1 MMLVQMVFL
10 KKSLKYAHCN
20 AKVDRWKRQIGSP
33 LSSFPVEWRHRQQ
46 TGQLLKQYGRT
57 HEKTKSVREMRR
69 RMTLGQKLKALL
81 KEKNM
86 TQEELAEQIDVS
98 RQAVGKWANDKGI
111 PEVGKLIQIS
121 NLFGVSLDYLLKE
134 DSRDV
139 AGAESG
145 YYVSGEMLEGYLSY
159 RKQNR
164 KRIIGGISLLM
175 LANIFDGSGAGSAR
189 SVIEG
194 LYWIVTLAGVA
205 LLIWQCFQNGKYWEI
220 KKEKLIFDDK
230 VYAAFKA
237 RREQQRKKYALMMIA
252 GVVLLVMGS
261 EMDSFLV
268 HNTVFRIS
276 GIEPGTLEWITD
288 TAGLAFVM
296 WSAMSAMAES
306 VVVKNAEGL
315 KKSGHGRFRW
325 IYWAVPVTVLA
336 VVIGAVSH
344 IWSPMAPVIVLFC
357 ALLVAVCKLLL
368 ENQGDKS

>member
-1 MMLVQMVFL
+1 
-10 KKSLKYAHCN
+10 
-20 AKVDRWKRQIGSP
+20 
-33 LSSFPVEWRHRQQ
+33 
-46 TGQLLKQYGRT
+46 
-57 HEKTKSVREMRR
+57 
-69 RMTLGQKLKALL
+69 MTLGQKLKALL

-145 YYVSGEMLEGYLSY
+145 YYVSREMLEGYLSY

-315 KKSGHGRFRW
+315 KKR
-325 IYWAVPVTVLA
+325 
-336 VVIGAVSH
+336 
-344 IWSPMAPVIVLFC
+344 
-357 ALLVAVCKLLL
+357 
-368 ENQGDKS
+368 

>member
-1 MMLVQMVFL
+1 
-10 KKSLKYAHCN
+10 
-20 AKVDRWKRQIGSP
+20 
-33 LSSFPVEWRHRQQ
+33 
-46 TGQLLKQYGRT
+46 
-57 HEKTKSVREMRR
+57 MRR